1 MGFGPYVAV
10 HDPGELPVSE
20 VKLYKTE
27 MSAGNPVAPP
37 TLFQWDS
44 CFRFTGTRGHASE
57 QIRIFLGVIQL
68 ICFRHDAGRL
78 FLTASKFHELNIF
91 AADVAQMCTFQETSG
106 NSWTRT
112 LVLCI
117 PLKLWPH
124 HPPPIVHSI
133 SWQLPWATL
142 WNMKELS
149 WFPWQQELGLCIVL
163 CSVTECTDPH
173 MVLPPPVTRQ
183 YLFSDHPSLSSFYPL
198 SQLFPFSTFALSYFF
213 LFAFSI
219 PFLLS
224 LSFSPSIIDSP
235 PTPSIPPCTVT
246 LQPGDKLL

>member
-68 ICFRHDAGRL
+68 MCFRHDAGRL

-124 HPPPIVHSI
+124 HPPPQSFIQSHDSYRGQHCETWK
-133 SWQLPWATL
+133 S
-142 WNMKELS
+142 
-149 WFPWQQELGLCIVL
+149 FPGFHGNRNWG
-163 CSVTECTDPH
+163 
-173 MVLPPPVTRQ
+173 
-183 YLFSDHPSLSSFYPL
+183 
-198 SQLFPFSTFALSYFF
+198 FA
-213 LFAFSI
+213 
-219 PFLLS
+219 
-224 LSFSPSIIDSP
+224 
-235 PTPSIPPCTVT
+235 
-246 LQPGDKLL
+246 